1 MNQWHAKW
9 VEFIQTF
16 QCMIKYKQGNEN
28 IVDDVLSWMHVLLS
42 TLNVKL
48 LGFEYVNDSD
58 FANVVQ
64 ACENLA
70 FWKLYRLDMQR
81 KLLFPRW
88 T

>member
-1 MNQWHAKW
+1 
-9 VEFIQTF
+9 
-16 QCMIKYKQGNEN
+16 
-28 IVDDVLSWMHVLLS
+28 
-42 TLNVKL
+42 LNVKL

-70 FWKLYRLDMQR
+70 FWKLYRLDTQQ

>member
-1 MNQWHAKW
+1 
-9 VEFIQTF
+9 
-16 QCMIKYKQGNEN
+16 
-28 IVDDVLSWMHVLLS
+28 MHVLLS

-70 FWKLYRLDMQR
+70 F
-81 KLLFPRW
+81 
-88 T
+88 